1 VRAWE
6 VATPG
11 PIDQGP
17 LRLADRED
25 PHPGPGQVRVAVS
38 VCGVCRT
45 DLHVSEGD
53 LPVHR
58 PGVVPGHQVVGRVD
72 RLGPGVQR
80 FEVGDRVG
88 VAWLGA
94 TCGRCRFCR
103 RGDENLCVDATFTGW
118 DRDGGYADFAV
129 ADEGF
134 VYRLDDDL
142 SDEQAAPLLC
152 AGIIGYRALRAAALP
167 PGGRLGIYG
176 FGSSA
181 HITAQIA
188 LAEGAEVYVATRS
201 AAARR
206 LATELGAA
214 WVGGADADPPVALD
228 GAVYFVPVGDLVPAA
243 LAALDKGATLAVA
256 GIYLTDI
263 PTLDYGRHL
272 FHERRLRSVTAN
284 TRADGE
290 ELLRLA
296 PRLGVRATTTAYSL
310 DDADRALRDLAH
322 DRLTGSAVLHV
333 AG

>member
-1 VRAWE
+1 MRAWE
-6 VATPG
+6 VTTPRPIAT
-11 PIDQGP
+11 GP
-17 LRLADRED
+17 LRRADRAD
-25 PHPGPGQVRVAVS
+25 PEPDAGQVRVAVS

-58 PGVVPGHQVVGRVD
+58 PHVIPGHQVVGRVD
-72 RLGPGVQR
+72 RLGPGSQR
-80 FEVGDRVG
+80 FRVGDRVG

-118 DRDGGYADFAV
+118 DRDGGYAEFTV

-134 VYRLDDDL
+134 VYRLPADL
-142 SDEQAAPLLC
+142 SDDQAAPLLC

-181 HITAQIA
+181 HLTAQIA
-188 LAEGAEVYVATRS
+188 LAEGAEVFVATRS
-201 AAARR
+201 AAAQR
-206 LATELGAA
+206 LAVDLGAA
-214 WVGGADADPPVALD
+214 WVGAADATPPVPLD
-228 GAVYFVPVGDLVPAA
+228 GAVYFVPVGDLVPTA

-263 PTLDYGRHL
+263 PGLNYDRHL
-272 FHERRLRSVTAN
+272 FQERRLRSVTAN

-296 PRLGVRATTTAYSL
+296 PRLGVKATTTAYSL
-310 DDADRALRDLAH
+310 DDADRALSDLAY

-333 AG
+333 T